1 MHFVIKGS
9 DLVASVA
16 MVEKAV
22 STNDQTPVLGGIH
35 LLVAENILT
44 LTANNLQMAI
54 RTQVPCNA
62 IQPGEHIVNGKL
74 FSELVRKLPPE
85 EVTLE
90 WVDGQIIIS
99 AGRSR
104 FSLNTITEDQF
115 PDFPLCEDKVAS
127 VTDYE
132 LLRLIRNSA
141 FAASNDDHQPI
152 FQGVLMEIKDK
163 KISFV
168 ATDSNRLSFV
178 QAETGTAHIEAGTF
192 IIPKENLVE
201 LGRCLPGDETMVRI
215 LAGKNQLAF
224 EFEDTVFTTRL
235 IDGRFPNYQQVLL
248 TEQKTRMT
256 IKRTELIQA
265 LERAAIVGRA
275 DNAPV
280 LLQVKDN
287 VLEIGTTSSMGKSQE
302 QYDVKHDGPPEQA
315 AYSPRFMLDMLK
327 VMSADEVEFR
337 FEGTRQALMK
347 AADDDDHLYILMPIR
362 I

>member
-1 MHFVIKGS
+1 
-9 DLVASVA
+9 
-16 MVEKAV
+16 
-22 STNDQTPVLGGIH
+22 
-35 LLVAENILT
+35 
-44 LTANNLQMAI
+44 MAI

-215 LAGKNQLAF
+215 LAGKISSLSNLK
-224 EFEDTVFTTRL
+224 
-235 IDGRFPNYQQVLL
+235 IPSLL
-248 TEQKTRMT
+248 
-256 IKRTELIQA
+256 
-265 LERAAIVGRA
+265 RA
-275 DNAPV
+275 
-280 LLQVKDN
+280 
-287 VLEIGTTSSMGKSQE
+287 
-302 QYDVKHDGPPEQA
+302 
-315 AYSPRFMLDMLK
+315 
-327 VMSADEVEFR
+327 
-337 FEGTRQALMK
+337 
-347 AADDDDHLYILMPIR
+347 
-362 I
+362 

>member
-115 PDFPLCEDKVAS
+115 PDFPL
-127 VTDYE
+127 
-132 LLRLIRNSA
+132 
-141 FAASNDDHQPI
+141 
-152 FQGVLMEIKDK
+152 
-163 KISFV
+163 
-168 ATDSNRLSFV
+168 
-178 QAETGTAHIEAGTF
+178 
-192 IIPKENLVE
+192 
-201 LGRCLPGDETMVRI
+201 
-215 LAGKNQLAF
+215 
-224 EFEDTVFTTRL
+224 
-235 IDGRFPNYQQVLL
+235 
-248 TEQKTRMT
+248 
-256 IKRTELIQA
+256 
-265 LERAAIVGRA
+265 
-275 DNAPV
+275 
-280 LLQVKDN
+280 
-287 VLEIGTTSSMGKSQE
+287 
-302 QYDVKHDGPPEQA
+302 
-315 AYSPRFMLDMLK
+315 
-327 VMSADEVEFR
+327 
-337 FEGTRQALMK
+337 
-347 AADDDDHLYILMPIR
+347 
-362 I
+362 